1 MYYILFIHS
10 HTNEHKDVLSFRL
23 LQAFLYKCIFGHMF
37 LFLLDKYLGVEV
49 LDYRVGVFIGNCQSF
64 LQKAA
69 CIIMIVKGMD
79 EISLAD
85 EFFLERVGIMVLGC
99 AYASGYKVLS

>member
-1 MYYILFIHS
+1 
-10 HTNEHKDVLSFRL
+10 
-23 LQAFLYKCIFGHMF
+23 MF

-64 LQKAA
+64 LQKSAY
-69 CIIMIVKGMD
+69 IIMIVKGMD
-79 EISLAD
+79 EIGLAD
-85 EFFLERVGIMVLGC
+85 EFFFLERVGIMVLGC